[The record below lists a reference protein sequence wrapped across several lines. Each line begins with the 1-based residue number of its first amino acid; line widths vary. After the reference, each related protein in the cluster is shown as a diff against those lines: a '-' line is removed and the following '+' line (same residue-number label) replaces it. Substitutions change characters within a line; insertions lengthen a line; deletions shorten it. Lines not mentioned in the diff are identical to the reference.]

1 MHPILFKIS
10 FFTIYTYGFFVGLGF
25 ITGLSFTTKHAKKYN
40 IPQEQIIDIFS
51 VILISSIIG
60 ARFFYVFLNFS
71 DFTNDYL
78 SIFKIWNGGFVFYG
92 GFIFA
97 VIASF
102 LYIKKK
108 KLLLGQIAD
117 IIAPSIALSHSIG
130 RIGCFFAGCCYGK
143 QCDLPWAI
151 MFKNSNSLAPIGIY
165 VHPTQIYSVFSNLF
179 IFFILL
185 KIEKR
190 KKNNGIV
197 FWSYIMLYGIFRF
210 FIEIFRGDPR
220 GHILNFIST
229 SQTIGILMVLSAL
242 CMFFFLSK
250 KKY

>member
-108 KLLLGQIAD
+108 KLL
-117 IIAPSIALSHSIG
+117 
-130 RIGCFFAGCCYGK
+130 RCYGK